1 MSAPE
6 QAKQDYNHAA
16 PFYSGYSTL
25 PSGQLEAELIAIA
38 LGDCTRL
45 TILDL
50 GGGTGRHA
58 RTALAHGAAAVDVV
72 DISPA
77 MLQAGQQQQ
86 HDQTEE
92 TKLHFFEADVSQPLD
107 HLPLRTDG
115 YDIVMG
121 NWIFSFAG
129 SMDVLEGMLRNIRA
143 YLKPGGRFIGVRD
156 ADPWSPVLQSG
167 KYGGTCR
174 DVKRIPGGVE
184 YVCVLHSTPPV
195 EFVGQ
200 CLETIYSGSTEMY
213 ERFGLAEV
221 QTVPYTSAP
230 VVRNDPEFWEEF
242 LLRPCLA
249 VVTAVAI

>member
-38 LGDCTRL
+38 LGDCTNL

-58 RTALAHGAAAVDVV
+58 RTAFAQGAAAVDVV
-72 DISPA
+72 DISLG
-77 MLQAGQQQQ
+77 MLQAGQQDD
-86 HDQTEE
+86 HTWDG
-92 TKLHFFEADVSQPLD
+92 KIGFFEADVSKPLE
-107 HLPLRTDG
+107 HLPLQTDG
-115 YDIVMG
+115 YDVVMG

-129 SMDVLEGMLRNIRA
+129 SAEVLEGMFRNIRA

-167 KYGGTCR
+167 KYGGICR
-174 DVKRIPGGVE
+174 DVKAIPGGVE
-184 YVCVLHSTPPV
+184 YVCVLQSTPPV

-213 ERFGLAEV
+213 ERFGLVEV

-230 VVRNDPEFWEEF
+230 VVQRDPEFWEEF
-242 LLRPCLA
+242 LRRPCLA
-249 VVTAVAI
+249 VVTAVAT